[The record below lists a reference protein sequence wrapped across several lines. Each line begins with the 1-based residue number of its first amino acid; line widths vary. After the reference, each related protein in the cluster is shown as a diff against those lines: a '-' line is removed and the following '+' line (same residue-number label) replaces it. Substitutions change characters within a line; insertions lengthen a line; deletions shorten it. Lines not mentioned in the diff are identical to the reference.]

1 MDLNVYPCE
10 APYRNNIVYSP
21 RMATNVYGRKTFLDR
36 VYVKKRGWIIVLFT
50 SNDGCKFTTC
60 AKGSYLRDWQVE
72 HLRTASVYTTFS
84 YNYNVPNDPYL
95 WEIGDL
101 IFGGNQGVGS
111 CAERCPSS
119 GEYDNIK
126 GTIKWKPQFQAAV
139 GQQYWLYTTFSV
151 GESLACKFFNC
162 DEAAFEVEKFKY
174 RDEIPNPDGLHP
186 LSFFEGTSMVGF
198 VPQKLPMRIKSGCV
212 RVGDGDSVQFDESKQ
227 TNALSFQISRS
238 LFGTQRIT
246 DFSFCA
252 ACVDNVCERDVMPCR
267 WQSLVDTTWRY
278 YMYIFYKPQTGAEM
292 PPPAIF
298 SFHIQTPG
306 VIDSDYSDETV
317 FTGYTVS
324 STPGPET
331 PVYIPVLA
339 NITSFI
345 YTTEDRECVDLSG
358 TVARRLLSE
367 NLHATTQVQRFSR
380 RRHRVNALSHH
391 GRQIHS
397 RPYSSLHAS
406 ADGEISS
413 TLKPHITFTGDTLHS
428 PSAAETARFIFDQK
442 QVASRRKRGGLSH
455 NNRMLLSMGSA
466 PSESNNVYDVN
477 SQESDADTGNIN
489 SSEFSATTREITC
502 INNNEQITR
511 VLCGNVDSPINST
524 CDMLEV
530 SKQLP
535 IEDFCLTETD
545 FLEKSGPLIR
555 AQLLNASSSAV
566 SEIFIT
572 SVSKPNFQQK
582 CRPAASRRLLQ
593 TETVHITYVMQANDT
608 YYMNLDLLVDNGFS
622 DLQRLTSLLTTKL
635 TICASNPGFNNS
647 NSTLSAVGMPDA
659 TNMCSKI
666 PIKSTFVMPAIQPD
680 VVFPPTAEVVNSA
693 PVSTEQF
700 CSSLGICI
708 LYGIIIF
715 VGVVFGIFCIFYVTR
730 GFCKKTP
737 VPVAYHRQRDLFG

>member
-1 MDLNVYPCE
+1 
-10 APYRNNIVYSP
+10 
-21 RMATNVYGRKTFLDR
+21 
-36 VYVKKRGWIIVLFT
+36 
-50 SNDGCKFTTC
+50 
-60 AKGSYLRDWQVE
+60 
-72 HLRTASVYTTFS
+72 
-84 YNYNVPNDPYL
+84 
-95 WEIGDL
+95 
-101 IFGGNQGVGS
+101 
-111 CAERCPSS
+111 
-119 GEYDNIK
+119 
-126 GTIKWKPQFQAAV
+126 
-139 GQQYWLYTTFSV
+139 
-151 GESLACKFFNC
+151 
-162 DEAAFEVEKFKY
+162 
-174 RDEIPNPDGLHP
+174 
-186 LSFFEGTSMVGF
+186 
-198 VPQKLPMRIKSGCV
+198 
-212 RVGDGDSVQFDESKQ
+212 
-227 TNALSFQISRS
+227 
-238 LFGTQRIT
+238 
-246 DFSFCA
+246 
-252 ACVDNVCERDVMPCR
+252 
-267 WQSLVDTTWRY
+267 
-278 YMYIFYKPQTGAEM
+278 
-292 PPPAIF
+292 
-298 SFHIQTPG
+298 
-306 VIDSDYSDETV
+306 
-317 FTGYTVS
+317 
-324 STPGPET
+324 
-331 PVYIPVLA
+331 
-339 NITSFI
+339 
-345 YTTEDRECVDLSG
+345 VDLSG
-358 TVARRLLSE
+358 TVARRLLS
-367 NLHATTQVQRFSR
+367 TTQVQRFSR

-397 RPYSSLHAS
+397 RPYYSLHTS
-406 ADGEISS
+406 ADEEISS

-666 PIKSTFVMPAIQPD
+666 PVKSTFVMPAIQPD

-715 VGVVFGIFCIFYVTR
+715 VGVVFGIFCKFYVTR

-737 VPVAYHRQRDLFG
+737 LPVTYNRQRNLFK